1 VPPKTWGREAPVFEI
16 EQEFLPGLFTF
27 AIAVLDRQEFL
38 LPLRGR
44 PDHDQHTMGGF
55 VHPDIEMDAISP
67 YIHVGIREVTCRPL
81 AVVFLP
87 GLLQALDRCGG

>member
-1 VPPKTWGREAPVFEI
+1 MFEI

-27 AIAVLDRQEFL
+27 AVAVLDCQEFL
-38 LPLRGR
+38 LPVSGR

-55 VHPDIEMDAISP
+55 VHSDIKMDAACQ
-67 YIHVGIREVTCRPL
+67 YIHVGIGQVTCRPL

-87 GLLQALDRCGG
+87 GLLQALDRRGG